1 LRRDQTDTER
11 QIAADDEYVLQSV
24 TVFKKVRD
32 EYVHKCRENK

>member
-1 LRRDQTDTER
+1 LGVDEYR
-11 QIAADDEYVLQSV
+11 QLAADDEYVLKTV